1 MRQELISSPLIRE
14 ENEDEQVSDIPK
26 VTQVNRYRAVTRG
39 SEEII

>member
-1 MRQELISSPLIRE
+1 MKI
-14 ENEDEQVSDIPK
+14 EQVSDIPK